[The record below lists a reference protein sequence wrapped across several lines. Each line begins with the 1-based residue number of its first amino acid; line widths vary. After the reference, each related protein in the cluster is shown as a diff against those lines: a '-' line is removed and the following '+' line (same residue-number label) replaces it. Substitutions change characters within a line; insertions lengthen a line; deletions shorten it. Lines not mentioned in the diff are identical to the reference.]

1 VSDAGDRTPGTRRRA
16 ALARARTPL
25 PWLGGLLGLYLLLPV
40 ALFLIRLGRAGSGAA
55 AGSAGVGDA
64 LLVSVETASI
74 ATAVVAVLGIPL
86 AYVLARARGRLAG
99 LIGVAVQLPLALPP
113 LMSGILLLYVV
124 GPYSTLGSFL
134 GGLGW
139 SLTDSR
145 IGIVLAQVFVE
156 APFLVI
162 AARSAFAAA
171 DPDLADVAATLGHGP
186 WSRFAR
192 VALPGATGGIRA
204 GLLLAW
210 LRAFGEFGATVIL
223 AYHPSSLPVFT
234 YVQFGSTGLDSTLLP
249 VAVCLAAAVVVLA
262 LSQLGVSMGRAR
274 RLRRAPVLPEPRAP
288 RTAPAA
294 ALPSFEIAARA
305 GGFDLAVNHP
315 ARGRHLAIL
324 GPSGAGKS
332 LTLRLVAGLAPLA
345 SGRIRL
351 GDEELTGLAPEHRG
365 IGYLP
370 QDACLLPH
378 LTVWQQ
384 ITFGV
389 RTDPAVAAHWLRR
402 LGLEDLAGRLP
413 HQLSGGQ
420 RRRVALARALAREPR
435 LLLLDE
441 PFTGLDTPVRD
452 ELRRELRRLQ
462 REGAAPATVLVTH
475 DPQEAALLADDVL
488 LVADGRLLQ
497 SGPQEDVFDHPVDP
511 RAARLLGLR
520 NLCPGRLADGAL
532 HAAGGVRLPLDGRD
546 GQDGQDGADDE
557 VDWCIRAEDVRIARD
572 GEHPARV
579 VDRVRLGPLTEL
591 TLLVGGELELTAL
604 TAAPPEGDAVR
615 VDLPPAALTVWPRG
629 PQARAADRSSATA
642 P

>member
-1 VSDAGDRTPGTRRRA
+1 MGGTRQ
-16 ALARARTPL
+16 ALAPSRARTPL
-25 PWLGGLLGLYLLLPV
+25 PWLGGLLALYLLLPV
-40 ALFLIRLGRAGSGAA
+40 ALFLLRFGRAAGSGS
-55 AGSAGVGDA
+55 GSSLSAPGVGDA

-74 ATAVVAVLGIPL
+74 ATGVVAVLGVPL

-124 GPYSTLGSFL
+124 GPYSAL
-134 GGLGW
+134 GGFFARFGW

-162 AARSAFAAA
+162 AARSSFAAA
-171 DPDLADVAATLGHGP
+171 DRDLADVAATLGHGP

-192 VALPGATGGIRA
+192 VALPGALGGIRA

-234 YVQFGSTGLDSTLLP
+234 YVQFGSTGLDSTLVP
-249 VAVCLAAAVVVLA
+249 VAVCLAAAVVVLT
-262 LSQLGVSMGRAR
+262 LSQIGVSMGRAR
-274 RLRRAPVLPEPRAP
+274 RLRRTPALPEPRAP
-288 RTAPAA
+288 RAAPAT
-294 ALPSFEIAARA
+294 ALPSFELAARA

-332 LTLRLVAGLAPLA
+332 LTLRLLAGLAPLA

-351 GDEELTGLAPEHRG
+351 GDEDLTPLPPERRG

-389 RTDPAVAAHWLRR
+389 GTDPAVAAHWLHR
-402 LGLEDLAGRLP
+402 LGLAELAGRLP

-475 DPQEAALLADDVL
+475 DPEEAALLADDVL
-488 LVADGRLLQ
+488 LVSDGRLLQ
-497 SGPQEDVFDHPVDP
+497 SGPQEDVFARPSGP
-511 RAARLLGLR
+511 RSARLLGLR
-520 NLCPGRLADGAL
+520 NLLPGRVSDGEL
-532 HAAGGVRLPLDGRD
+532 RAAGGVALPLGAEAPADG
-546 GQDGQDGADDE
+546 E
-557 VDWCIRAEDVRIARD
+557 VTWCIRPEDVRLTAD
-572 GEHPARV
+572 GGQQARV
-579 VDRVRLGPLTEL
+579 LDRVRLGPLTEL
-591 TLLVGGELELTAL
+591 TLLVGGELELAAL
-604 TAAPPEGDAVR
+604 TPAPPGGDTVRIDLPPRAVTIWPSAPAHPRVADTSPTAAP
-615 VDLPPAALTVWPRG
+615 
-629 PQARAADRSSATA
+629 
-642 P
+642 